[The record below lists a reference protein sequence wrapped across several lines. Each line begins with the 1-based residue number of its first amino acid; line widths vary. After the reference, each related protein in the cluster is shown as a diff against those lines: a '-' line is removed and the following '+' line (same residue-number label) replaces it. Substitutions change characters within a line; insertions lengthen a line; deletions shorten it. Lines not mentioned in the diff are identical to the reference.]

1 MKQLSEEK
9 DMWEKCN
16 EMANHFLTHRQV
28 GECEAIYNLFAHMH
42 LTYSSVATIFVPT
55 EPKGHRRQF
64 LQRQDP
70 ESGQGFKIEGREG
83 NFLEKPDLI
92 SKYERRKLLPR
103 KGEEEDEETL
113 EQSEAAKALEE
124 MTFCQFVKMYEG
136 KGWQQRTNEEG
147 EREQSDD
154 EEDKPEEGQLDVE
167 DDFNYVITG
176 FDHREDSRF
185 NERTPSSRFNER
197 TASSRFNEKTPSR
210 TTSTFDE
217 RPRTTSTFDERPTSK
232 RRKLPQLLTLRDP
245 VPGEP
250 RILHKRTFPK
260 ALRFFKKNHEKS
272 PHFFYFSQLILYH
285 PFRDENELFP
295 EDPQKCEDLFYKHQQ
310 KIKSAKAQ
318 LMPFLESVE
327 EAQVVYEQMRAN
339 DEQDIE
345 EKMGA
350 DLDPE
355 MEQEIADGDDLD
367 DEEHP
372 DYYHIDPDQ
381 VEANPDVRTDAR
393 RVFKTIVLPSKD
405 LQVIPVY

>member
-1 MKQLSEEK
+1 M
-9 DMWEKCN
+9 
-16 EMANHFLTHRQV
+16 
-28 GECEAIYNLFAHMH
+28 
-42 LTYSSVATIFVPT
+42 
-55 EPKGHRRQF
+55 
-64 LQRQDP
+64 
-70 ESGQGFKIEGREG
+70 
-83 NFLEKPDLI
+83 
-92 SKYERRKLLPR
+92 
-103 KGEEEDEETL
+103 
-113 EQSEAAKALEE
+113 
-124 MTFCQFVKMYEG
+124 
-136 KGWQQRTNEEG
+136 
-147 EREQSDD
+147 
-154 EEDKPEEGQLDVE
+154 
-167 DDFNYVITG
+167 
-176 FDHREDSRF
+176 
-185 NERTPSSRFNER
+185 
-197 TASSRFNEKTPSR
+197 
-210 TTSTFDE
+210 
-217 RPRTTSTFDERPTSK
+217 
-232 RRKLPQLLTLRDP
+232 
-245 VPGEP
+245 PGEP

-285 PFRDENELFP
+285 PFRDENQLFP
-295 EDPQKCEDLFYKHQQ
+295 EDPQKCEELFYKHQQ

-345 EKMGA
+345 DKMGA

>member
-16 EMANHFLTHRQV
+16 EMANQFLTHRQV
-28 GECEAIYNLFAHMH
+28 GECEAIYKLFAHMH

-103 KGEEEDEETL
+103 KGEEEDEEML
-113 EQSEAAKALEE
+113 EQSEAAKALEQ

-147 EREQSDD
+147 EKEQSDD
-154 EEDKPEEGQLDVE
+154 EEDRPEEGQLDVE

-176 FDHREDSRF
+176 FDQREDSRF
-185 NERTPSSRFNER
+185 DERTPSTTFNEKTPSTTFNERSRLQDETPSSRFNAR
-197 TASSRFNEKTPSR
+197 PS
-210 TTSTFDE
+210 
-217 RPRTTSTFDERPTSK
+217 SK

-285 PFRDENELFP
+285 PFRDENQLFP
-295 EDPQKCEDLFYKHQQ
+295 EDPQKCEELFYKHQQ

-327 EAQVVYEQMRAN
+327 EAQAVYEEMRAN

-372 DYYHIDPDQ
+372 DYYHIDPNQ
-381 VEANPDVRTDAR
+381 LEANPDDRTHAR
-393 RVFKTIVLPSKD
+393 GVFKTIVLPSKD
-405 LQVIPVY
+405 LQVIPDY